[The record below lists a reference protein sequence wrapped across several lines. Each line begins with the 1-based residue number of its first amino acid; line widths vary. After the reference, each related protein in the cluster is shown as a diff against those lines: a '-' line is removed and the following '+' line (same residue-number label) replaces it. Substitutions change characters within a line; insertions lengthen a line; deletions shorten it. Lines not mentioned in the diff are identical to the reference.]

1 MTYDEWQAKRIPFV
15 FPIYTDRASVLAL
28 APTRSVHINACIRSY
43 ARRTAYAGV
52 TAELFIFNELPVKL
66 KRHTLAIFSQHCMA
80 NTFAMHN
87 FSSDLKF
94 VCQIKILFLFHIR
107 IHIRLEILVAYTRN
121 FLIHHFSSRNS
132 ST

>member
-52 TAELFIFNELPVKL
+52 TAELFIFNELPV
-66 KRHTLAIFSQHCMA
+66 
-80 NTFAMHN
+80 
-87 FSSDLKF
+87 
-94 VCQIKILFLFHIR
+94 
-107 IHIRLEILVAYTRN
+107 
-121 FLIHHFSSRNS
+121 
-132 ST
+132 